1 MDAAILFEPDGYLL
15 SGPRLMGRQA
25 AGNGFLRA
33 AVLAQASQTI
43 NAYTPFAASFEAFQV
58 AARETDPAA
67 QTRWIAGD
75 RLDQL
80 AEVGVLYR
88 PDQILGA
95 AARLRLRA
103 GPSAY
108 SLCGVTHTLATSHTL
123 EGIADIL
130 TAPVM
135 PWDALV
141 CTSSAALGLVNSTLD
156 HQSDYLRWRTGQGQ
170 ILPRP
175 LTPVIPLGVH
185 SADFAFTEDARQAAR
200 RRLGIGPDEVVALFA
215 GRLSFNGKAHPYP
228 MLRGLQQAAERT
240 GRKVTLIQA
249 GQFFNA
255 GIEALY
261 RSAPPAFCPGV
272 RAIFV
277 SGKDAADYGR
287 SWAAADLFL
296 SLSDSVQETF
306 GITPLEAMAAG
317 LPVVVSDWNG
327 YKDTVRDG
335 VDGFRIRTWAPEP
348 GTGDEVARDYET
360 GAADY
365 DRYLSRASTAVSIDM
380 GALVARL
387 VELVTD
393 PDLRRRLGAAGQA
406 RARENFDWASVYR
419 AYQDLWDEQTAIR
432 LAGAAER
439 NAWLA
444 AAPRTGTGHRDP
456 FEAFAHYPS
465 AHVAPDTRV
474 SRAAG
479 ATADGYAATIAHP
492 MMTYW
497 APPPAV
503 VASLLDALEAGS
515 RTVSDLAGVI
525 GVEPARMALAIAR
538 LAKLG
543 VVDLAD

>member
-1 MDAAILFEPDGYLL
+1 MNAAIVFEPDGYLL
-15 SGPRLMGRQA
+15 SGPRLMGRQV

-33 AVLAQASQTI
+33 AVLAQAGQAIS
-43 NAYTPFAASFEAFQV
+43 AYTPFAASFEAFQV
-58 AARETDPAA
+58 AARAIDPAA

-103 GPSAY
+103 GPGAY
-108 SLCGVTHTLATSHTL
+108 SLCGVTHTLATSQTL
-123 EGIADIL
+123 EGIAEIL

-141 CTSSAALGLVNSTLD
+141 CTSSVAAELVRATLD
-156 HQSDYLRWRTGQGQ
+156 HQAEYLCWRTGQGET
-170 ILPRP
+170 LPRP

-185 SADFAFTEDARQAAR
+185 SADFTFTDDARQAAR
-200 RRLGIGPDEVVALFA
+200 RHLGIGPDEVVALFA

-255 GIEALY
+255 GIEELY
-261 RSAPPAFCPGV
+261 RSAAPAFCPDV

-277 SGKDAADYGR
+277 SGKDAADYGG

-296 SLSDSVQETF
+296 SLSDSIQETF

-335 VDGFRIRTWAPEP
+335 VDGFRVRTWAPQP
-348 GTGDEVARDYET
+348 GAGQAIARDYET
-360 GAADY
+360 GATNY
-365 DRYLSRASTAVSIDM
+365 DLYLSRASTAVSVDM
-380 GALVARL
+380 DTLVARL
-387 VELVTD
+387 VELITN

-406 RARENFDWASVYR
+406 RARESFDWASVYR
-419 AYQDLWDEQTAIR
+419 AYQDLWNEQTAIR
-432 LAGAAER
+432 LAGHATR
-439 NAWLA
+439 SAWLA
-444 AAPRTGTGHRDP
+444 ASPRAGTGHRDL

-465 AHVAPDTRV
+465 GHVTPDTAVR
-474 SRAAG
+474 RAAG
-479 ATADGYAATIAHP
+479 ATPESYLATLAHP
-492 MMTYW
+492 MMT
-497 APPPAV
+497 
-503 VASLLDALEAGS
+503 
-515 RTVSDLAGVI
+515 
-525 GVEPARMALAIAR
+525 
-538 LAKLG
+538 
-543 VVDLAD
+543 